1 MFTAIVYI
9 HVKQEYLDAFIEA
22 TLDNA
27 RNSQQEPGILV
38 FDMLQQQDDPTRFV
52 LYETYHSAQ
61 AQLDHRETA
70 HYLRW
75 REAVENMMEEPRFA
89 VKYDILS
96 PLES

>member
-9 HVKQEYLDAFIEA
+9 HVKQEYLEGFIEA

-27 RNSQQEPGILV
+27 RNSQQEPGILA
-38 FDMLQQQDDPTRFV
+38 FDMLQQKDDSTRFV
-52 LYETYHSAQ
+52 LYETYRTPQ

-75 REAVENMMEEPRFA
+75 RETVEGMMEEPRFA

-96 PLES
+96 P